1 MDILPIDGFDECC
14 IYDRAGAGLAN
25 GMKVVSMATMGPSV
39 TTMRAKRERERVGTS
54 AVVSFRPRYC
64 LSRSCVSC
72 QLSLNKAA
80 GISGR
85 PLLIYYPSY
94 LEHDVTNETSSV
106 STLFF
111 FISTYSAAR
120 VAKQRAIKCVFILTG
135 TSHIWVMHL
144 YVLPAGPS
152 TAGGKDGRKMSGD
165 IRIRPSS
172 CCVAQLLII
181 IIQHRDL

>member
-1 MDILPIDGFDECC
+1 MLYIRQSWRRPCQWNEGGF
-14 IYDRAGAGLAN
+14 N
-25 GMKVVSMATMGPSV
+25 GNHGTFCHNNARKN
-39 TTMRAKRERERVGTS
+39 KNKKERVGTS

-85 PLLIYYPSY
+85 PLLIYYPSF

-106 STLFF
+106 STHFF
-111 FISTYSAAR
+111 FIQTYSAAR

-135 TSHIWVMHL
+135 TSHTWVMHL
-144 YVLPAGPS
+144 CVLPAGPS
-152 TAGGKDGRKMSGD
+152 TAGGKDGRKMCGD

-172 CCVAQLLII
+172 CCADQLLIII